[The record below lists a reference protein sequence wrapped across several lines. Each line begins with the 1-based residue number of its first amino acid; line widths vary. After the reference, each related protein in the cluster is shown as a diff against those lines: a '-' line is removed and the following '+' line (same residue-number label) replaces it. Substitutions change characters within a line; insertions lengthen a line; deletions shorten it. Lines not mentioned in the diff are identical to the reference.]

1 MGNSS
6 EKSGPG
12 GDATQSG
19 RPNPAPIAGRHGSDA
34 GASTKPAV
42 GQRALTLI
50 AEALRRE
57 GLGAI
62 LERPL
67 PESTYSQVGALRA
80 GMVLIGALFA
90 SLLWAMT
97 RLTAVLWG
105 VALAIA
111 WVLVIYATARARVKA
126 ARVLGSTLQVAVVL
140 GVLIWQLIAEGFAS
154 AALSFGVPI
163 LVVFAVFFFQL
174 DFSALGRSVPFLFAL
189 TLFILLV
196 PLFTDDVWLVASR
209 LTPRQF
215 VWVALALVLPV
226 LVPLALRLRGHVR
239 KLAEDAPS
247 RRGTPDEFEKSL
259 RNSLQFQ
266 LALDAILTKGKRIG
280 ANQSWGNPQA
290 EHIEYAVTALRT
302 VLAPPRS
309 AAKGNQG
316 GRESVSMPGNIV
328 DGLRRGLL
336 RHLIKRLLPTVIII
350 SVAAMCY
357 MYLLANIAIRDDT
370 ARTWT
375 KKHITT
381 INLPLIHLWGGP
393 YLHVAVLLGLAAA
406 SIFLALVL
414 TDERYFDSFAMALVG
429 KPGMRAFALL
439 IPYVALTHIGAP
451 RGHGQVGRLTIRFS
465 GPASRG

>member
-19 RPNPAPIAGRHGSDA
+19 RPNPAPVAGQHGSDA
-34 GASTKPAV
+34 GASTQPAV

-57 GLGAI
+57 GFGAI

-67 PESTYSQVGALRA
+67 PESTDSQVGALRA
-80 GMVLIGALFA
+80 GVVLIGALFA

-111 WVLVIYATARARVKA
+111 WVLVIYATGRAKVKA
-126 ARVLGSTLQVAVVL
+126 ARVLGSTLQIAVVL
-140 GVLIWQLIAEGFAS
+140 GVLIWQLIAEGFAP

-163 LVVFAVFFFQL
+163 LVGFAWMFFFQL
-174 DFSALGRSVPFLFAL
+174 DFSALGRSLPFLFAL
-189 TLFILLV
+189 TLSILLV

-226 LVPLALRLRGHVR
+226 LVPLALRLR
-239 KLAEDAPS
+239 DAPS
-247 RRGTPDEFEKSL
+247 RMGTPDELEKSL
-259 RNSLQFQ
+259 RNSLQYQ
-266 LALDAILTKGKRIG
+266 LMQDAIFTEGKMIG
-280 ANQSWGNPQA
+280 ANQRLGNQQA
-290 EHIEYAVTALRT
+290 EEIEYAVTALRT
-302 VLAPPRS
+302 ALAPPRS
-309 AAKGNQG
+309 AVESNQG
-316 GRESVSMPGNIV
+316 RRESASMPGNIV

-336 RHLIKRLLPTVIII
+336 RHLLKRLLPTVIII

-357 MYLLANIAIRDDT
+357 MYLLANIAIRHDT
-370 ARTWT
+370 AHTWT
-375 KKHITT
+375 QKHITT
-381 INLPLIHLWGGP
+381 INVPLIHLWGGP
-393 YLHVAVLLGLAAA
+393 YLHVAVLLGVAAA
-406 SIFLALVL
+406 GIFLALVL
-414 TDERYFDSFAMALVG
+414 TDERYFDSFARALVG
-429 KPGMRAFALL
+429 KRSMRAVALL
-439 IPYVALTHIGAP
+439 IPYAALTNIGTP
-451 RGHGQVGRLTIRFS
+451 RGHGQVGRPTVRFS